1 MSLVQL
7 NWNPED
13 RQLKQFGLLSLVLF
27 PCVTWIW
34 GASWTAIGISAAI
47 GALFA
52 TIGTAA
58 PKILKPVFLGLSL
71 ILMPIGI
78 VLGEVLLFLAYVMVI
93 VPIGIIFRLKGR
105 DRLQLKFDREC
116 ESYWQDKHLPTS
128 PSRYYRQY

>member
-27 PCVTWIW
+27 PFVTWIW
-34 GASWTAIGISAAI
+34 GASWTAIGVSAAAGAVFAAI
-47 GALFA
+47 GVV
-52 TIGTAA
+52 A
-58 PKILKPVFLGLSL
+58 PQVLKPVFLGLSL

-78 VLGEVLLFLAYVMVI
+78 VLGEVLLFLAYVTVI
-93 VPIGIIFRLKGR
+93 VPTGIFFRLMGR
-105 DRLQLKFDREC
+105 DRLQLKLDREC

-128 PSRYYRQY
+128 PSRYYQQY

>member
-13 RQLKQFGLLSLVLF
+13 RQLKQFGMLSLVLF
-27 PCVTWIW
+27 PFVTWIW
-34 GASWTAIGISAAI
+34 GASWSAIGIAAVI
-47 GALFA
+47 GAFFA

-58 PKILKPVFLGLSL
+58 PQVLKPVFLGLSL

-78 VLGEVLLFLAYVMVI
+78 VVGEILLFLAYVTVI
-93 VPIGIIFRLKGR
+93 VPIGIIFRLMGR

-128 PSRYYRQY
+128 PSRYYQQY

>member
-27 PCVTWIW
+27 PFVTWIW
-34 GASWTAIGISAAI
+34 GASWTAIGVSAAI
-47 GALFA
+47 GAGFA
-52 TIGTAA
+52 ALGIVA
-58 PKILKPVFLGLSL
+58 PRVLKPVFLGLSL

-78 VLGEVLLFLAYVMVI
+78 VVGEILLFLVYVTVI
-93 VPIGIIFRLKGR
+93 VPIGIIFRLMGR

-116 ESYWQDKHLPTS
+116 ESYWQDKHLPSS
-128 PSRYYRQY
+128 PSRYYQQY

>member
-13 RQLKQFGLLSLVLF
+13 RQLKQFGLLSLALF
-27 PCVTWIW
+27 PFVTWIW
-34 GASWTAIGISAAI
+34 GASWTAIGISATI

-71 ILMPIGI
+71 ILMPLGI
-78 VLGEVLLFLAYVMVI
+78 IIGEVLLFLAYVMVI